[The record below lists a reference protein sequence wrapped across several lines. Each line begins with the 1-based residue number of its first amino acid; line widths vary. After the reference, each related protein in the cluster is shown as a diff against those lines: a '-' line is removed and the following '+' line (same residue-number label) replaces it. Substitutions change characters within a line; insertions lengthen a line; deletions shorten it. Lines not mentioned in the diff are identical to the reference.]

1 MKKIL
6 YIWLVLFAF
15 HISNLNAQNS
25 KDKERIDEQNT
36 KSILD
41 RAGGTHDVSNIGLF
55 FENRGKLYPRTITWG
70 PSGEYPINSGKHYIY
85 RINQYVGIPGNV
97 IQSRFTNNEEWEAIG
112 GFHNSDTARIAFS
125 DDPNSWNSEKG
136 WPIKDSEGNDL
147 FISDQDSYSAFSDS
161 GNTVKIL
168 GLQMNQTGYVFG
180 SNFAKNII
188 FFKFEITNN
197 SQNIYDSLYF
207 GLHSDI
213 DVGDA
218 SGGLPE
224 YADDKV
230 DFIVDK
236 NLVYFYDDG
245 ITSEW
250 SDGKTGY
257 FGIMFLK
264 TPEINGNQ
272 LGLTDFH
279 YMLYNDDEI
288 SDFDSVQYGFM
299 SSSTSLYNSSI
310 GNKYFHV
317 SNSSNIHFDDP
328 SQVPSS
334 GMDLLAHLSSGPYT
348 INPGDTLV
356 YYTAIVAGENF
367 DELNNYADVAKNAVD
382 ANFNLPKPPSR
393 PTLSGTA
400 SDFKA
405 TLYWNDIS
413 ETSYDKFSGYDFEG
427 YRLYRSKDNGLTWT
441 QIADFDL
448 VNSEG
453 ENTGLQ
459 YSYIDT
465 TIVNGFEYWYSVT
478 AYDKGNSNIES
489 LESPIGN
496 TLDAIN
502 TISIIPRS
510 EAIGRTAVS
519 VSNIQNLNTGN
530 TNYNLEVFVVDNEL
544 LASNEYTT
552 DFTFISRK
560 ESGDLATEVNII
572 INDTTLTKPYKYSLT
587 FTSESTFDLKNE
599 TIDSVYRSGY
609 NYPFGG
615 RTLNISSDGIKIEM
629 IDLDETAD
637 EFRPENGDVITIN
650 FAMNVIKNNSE
661 KIIENRPYSL
671 NQLQTTTDGISLRL
685 TPPEIIQNI
694 SRIGGTDNV
703 EIEFEVID
711 ENAILDNL
719 YIISIE
725 GNGESDGNGFVLLS
739 VENTE
744 IQLDTLYNGEIFSF
758 DGIQGTI
765 SFSENSL
772 PNAGNRFS
780 LETIKPILPN
790 ILDSFSFG
798 IANSSIDY
806 SQEKSNMNKIKV
818 VPNPYIVAS
827 LWEPEFGELRKEPLR
842 QIQFINLPSECTIYI
857 FTIDADLIKTINH
870 SSTNGTEVWDLRTE
884 SGRELASGI
893 YIYVVQAKD
902 AEFKERFAIIK

>member
-97 IQSRFTNNEEWEAIG
+97 IQSRFANNEEWEAIG

-502 TISIIPRS
+502 TTSIIPRS